1 MISADL
7 NVILP
12 EILLALFAILALL
25 GAVYTNKDAAA
36 GVIVWAT
43 AIVMTL
49 LAIWI
54 GMTSG
59 GTTRIGTCPIPLL

>member
-36 GVIVWAT
+36 G
-43 AIVMTL
+43 
-49 LAIWI
+49 
-54 GMTSG
+54 
-59 GTTRIGTCPIPLL
+59 